1 MKFICRWSIIAA
13 QLPGRTDNDI
23 KNYWNTKLKKKL
35 LAKQRKDQQSQAR
48 RAFRLNQEI
57 KRENGN
63 LVLPNEVINISQTP
77 NYLQT
82 EQFSLPNLLSSKII
96 ISRKMNS
103 LIIINCSKSIPTSVL
118 NTHVTF
124 ISNKTNYVIHPQS
137 TT

>member
-1 MKFICRWSIIAA
+1 MKLICRWSIIAA

-23 KNYWNTKLKKKL
+23 KNYWNTNLKKKL
-35 LAKQRKDQQSQAR
+35 LTKQRKDQQSQAR
-48 RAFRLNQEI
+48 RAFNLNQEI

-103 LIIINCSKSIPTSVL
+103 LIIINCSQSIQTSVL

-124 ISNKTNYVIHPQS
+124 ISNKTNYVINPQ
-137 TT
+137 